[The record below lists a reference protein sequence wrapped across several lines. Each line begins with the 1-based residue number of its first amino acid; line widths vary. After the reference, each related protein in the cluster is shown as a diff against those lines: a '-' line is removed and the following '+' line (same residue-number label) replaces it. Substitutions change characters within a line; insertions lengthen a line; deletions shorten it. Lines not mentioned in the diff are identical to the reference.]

1 VARKGSRMER
11 YLRDA
16 QMYRVHPSSLFENF
30 WAPVGR
36 ARLGLPIRH
45 FNF

>member
-1 VARKGSRMER
+1 MER

-16 QMYRVHPSSLFENF
+16 QMYRVHPSANFENF

>member
-1 VARKGSRMER
+1 MER
-11 YLRDA
+11 YFRDV
-16 QMYRVHPSSLFENF
+16 QMYRAHPSSLFENF

-36 ARLGLPIRH
+36 AHLGLPIRH

>member
-1 VARKGSRMER
+1 
-11 YLRDA
+11 
-16 QMYRVHPSSLFENF
+16 MYRAHPSSLFENF

-36 ARLGLPIRH
+36 AHLGLPIRH